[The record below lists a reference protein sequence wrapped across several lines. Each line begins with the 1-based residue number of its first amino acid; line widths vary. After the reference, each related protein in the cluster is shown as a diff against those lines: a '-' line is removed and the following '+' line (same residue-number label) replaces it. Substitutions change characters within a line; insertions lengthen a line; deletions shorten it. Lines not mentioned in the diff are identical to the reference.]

1 MLFIHI
7 NKARKNER
15 GLTIVEVLVVAPL
28 IVLIIGVSIGFMVSI
43 TGDGLRVAERNA
55 LAHSVQDAL
64 GKVEADT
71 QVATGFLQNKTDA
84 SGNSF
89 TATMSVTPYKSTGP
103 LIMSALATTKSP
115 LDPARALVYR
125 NENGCSPDV
134 ITYNEKYTVTYVYF
148 VNGGTLWKR
157 TVMGT
162 GTPCSSTQPWQRPSC
177 APNYTPSANCKA
189 EDEAIL
195 TNVQS
200 LEVQYFKDDAA
211 ATPINTISEAT
222 SIKTTIVSK
231 DSVAGE
237 EIDFGSSALASLP
250 STSNVAT
257 APKNLGQ
264 NLVANPSFE
273 SNTVG
278 WDSNT
283 AFGYYTSAT
292 YARSTLRASD
302 GIASLEVTLP
312 TGARS
317 WVNTSYAGLIADK
330 IYRFQ
335 VDVWIP
341 SGTSDPGINIAFESN
356 QDPVSVP
363 RNTWTTLTFYWK
375 ATDANTKFF
384 GPAIQSTTNGQKMW
398 VDNMRLQ
405 VVN

>member
-1 MLFIHI
+1 MLFTHL
-7 NKARKNER
+7 NKTRRNEH
-15 GLTIVEVLVVAPL
+15 GLTIIEVLVVAPL
-28 IVLIIGVSIGFMVSI
+28 IVLIIGVSIGYMVSI
-43 TGDGLRVAERNA
+43 TGDGLRIAERNS

-89 TATMSVTPYKSTGP
+89 TATMSTSPYKSTGP
-103 LIMSALATTKSP
+103 LIMSSLATTKSP

-125 NENGCSPDV
+125 NENGCSADTF
-134 ITYNEKYTVTYVYF
+134 TYNEKYTVTYVYF
-148 VNGGTLWKR
+148 VSGGTLWKR
-157 TVMGT
+157 TIMGP
-162 GTPCSSTQPWQRPSC
+162 GTPCGNTQPWQRPSC

-200 LEVQYFKDDAA
+200 LEVQYFKDDAS

-237 EIDFGSSALASLP
+237 EIDFGSTTLASLP

-257 APKNLGQ
+257 VPKDLGP

-278 WDSNT
+278 WESNT
-283 AFGYYTSAT
+283 AFGYYTQAT
-292 YARSTLRASD
+292 LARSTLRASD
-302 GIASLEVTLP
+302 GVASLEVTLP
-312 TGARS
+312 TGTRS
-317 WVNTSYAGLIADK
+317 WVNTSRAGLIADK

-341 SGTSDPGINIAFESN
+341 SGTSDPGINIAFLSN
-356 QDPVSVP
+356 QEPVNVP
-363 RNTWTTLTFYWK
+363 RNTWTTLTYYWK
-375 ATDANTKFF
+375 ANDANTKFF
-384 GPAIQSTTNGQKMW
+384 GPAVQTTTNGQKMW

-405 VVN
+405 SVD